1 MNSFPPPPG
10 VSAPP
15 AYNRPETRHM
25 EYVSQRGAFDDM
37 PLAQITADFQ
47 VVYPTLLREH
57 AQMHAASFQQDV
69 ERETR

>member
-1 MNSFPPPPG
+1 
-10 VSAPP
+10 
-15 AYNRPETRHM
+15 
-25 EYVSQRGAFDDM
+25 M
-37 PLAQITADFQ
+37 PLAQIVADFQ